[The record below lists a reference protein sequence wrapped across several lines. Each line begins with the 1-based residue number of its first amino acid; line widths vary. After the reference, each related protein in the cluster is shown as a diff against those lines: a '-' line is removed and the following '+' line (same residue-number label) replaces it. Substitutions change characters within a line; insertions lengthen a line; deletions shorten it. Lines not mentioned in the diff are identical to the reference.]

1 MRFSLAS
8 RPAEGQTLAN
18 VALPTTV
25 RRVTATRPSDLTALT
40 RALGDRFRIEREL
53 GAGGMATVYLAH
65 DLKHDRPV
73 ALKLMRNG
81 DAPLDTER
89 FHREIRV
96 VARLRHPF
104 ILPLY
109 DSGEVAG
116 SLYFVMPYID
126 GESLRARMTR
136 EGRLP
141 VADAIEI
148 TRQIADALETAH
160 GEGVIH
166 RDVKP
171 ENILIARS
179 GHALLADFGIARA
192 ATGDAKQETVTQLGM
207 ALGTVAYM
215 SPEQAMGE
223 RSIDARSDVYAL
235 GCVLFEML
243 SGTAPFEGPSA
254 MSVLTK
260 HITAPPPD
268 IRTRRA
274 DVASGVASVLLAA
287 LAKEPGERPASA
299 REFASRLAT
308 SGDHA
313 SERPSPLT
321 SAVAAEKLSIAV
333 LPIENI
339 GGTPEDAYFSE
350 GMTEELTAA
359 LSRLEGLRVV
369 SRTSTVAVR
378 GLSLPLRAVA
388 ERLGVEFVVEGTA
401 RRAGTRLRLTAKLIR
416 ARDESPLWSE
426 RFDRTLD
433 DVFAVQDEIT
443 ERLVETIS
451 GALQLGG
458 LRGQV
463 PVPATRNLEAYDLY
477 LLGRHHWYERSQDG
491 MKRARDLFQQAIDL
505 DPTYAP
511 AWSGLADSLG
521 ILASWQF
528 ADPAEMFPLATN
540 AAKRAL
546 ELDASLAEAHASIG
560 FVKMNW
566 EWDWEG
572 VIRELRRAIELNPNH
587 ETSHRW
593 LSAFLAGIG
602 RKNEAMP
609 IAERA
614 VLLDPL
620 SVLPRMNLG
629 IIHYLSH
636 DFAAAEVEFRRVL
649 AMQPGFARAKVFLS
663 GTLTLQKRHDEA
675 IEVAREL
682 IAESGRVPIYLW
694 ALGISYA
701 HAGRMSEARELLEP
715 LNQTSFPALY
725 RAISHLVLG
734 ETDRVFP
741 TLEEA
746 IAQRS
751 DWMYPLGR
759 QPLLRHLYGDPRF
772 EAIVR
777 SLRLPPSPE

>member
-1 MRFSLAS
+1 MPRLSLA
-8 RPAEGQTLAN
+8 PPLDVGHTVAN
-18 VALPTTV
+18 VAPPTTV
-25 RRVTATRPSDLTALT
+25 RRVTATWPSDFTALT

-73 ALKLMRNG
+73 AVKVMRNG

-109 DSGEVAG
+109 DSGELGG

-126 GESLRARMTR
+126 GESLRARLTR
-136 EGRLP
+136 EGRLA

-148 TRQIADALETAH
+148 ARQIADALETAH

-192 ATGDAKQETVTQLGM
+192 ALGDAKLETVTQAGI
-207 ALGTVAYM
+207 AVGTVAYM

-223 RSIDARSDVYAL
+223 RSIDARSDIYSL
-235 GCVLFEML
+235 GCVLYEML
-243 SGTAPFEGPSA
+243 SGTAPFEGPTA

-260 HITAPPPD
+260 HMTAPAPD
-268 IRTRRA
+268 IRSQRA
-274 DVASGVASVLLAA
+274 DVAPGVAAVLLSA
-287 LAKEPGERPASA
+287 LAKEAAQRPASA

-308 SGDHA
+308 SGD
-313 SERPSPLT
+313 RPSPLT
-321 SAVAAEKLSIAV
+321 NSVAAQKLSIAV

-401 RRAGTRLRLTAKLIR
+401 RRAGNRLRLTAKLIR

-426 RFDRTLD
+426 RFDRTID

-491 MKRARDLFQQAIDL
+491 MKRARDLFQQAIEL

-528 ADPAEMFPLATN
+528 ADPAEMFPLATT
-540 AAKRAL
+540 AARRAL
-546 ELDASLAEAHASIG
+546 ELDASLAEAHASLG

-593 LSAFLAGIG
+593 LSAFLTGIG
-602 RKNEAMP
+602 RKDEAMP

-629 IIHYLSH
+629 IMHYLSH
-636 DFAAAEVEFRRVL
+636 DFVAGEMEFRRVL
-649 AMQPGFARAKVFLS
+649 AMQPGFARAKVFL
-663 GTLTLQKRHDEA
+663 GGVLALQGRYGEA
-675 IEVAREL
+675 IDLAQTL
-682 IAESGRVPIYLW
+682 IAEAGRAPIYVW
-694 ALGISYA
+694 CLGISYA
-701 HAGRMSEARELLEP
+701 QAGRMSEARALLDP
-715 LNQTSFPALY
+715 INQTSFPGLY
-725 RAISHLVLG
+725 RAMSHLFLG
-734 ETDRVFP
+734 ESDRVFP

-746 IAQRS
+746 VAQRS
-751 DWMYPLGR
+751 DWMYSLGR
-759 QPLLRHLYGDPRF
+759 QPLLRELHGDPRF
-772 EAIVR
+772 DAIVQ
-777 SLRLPPSPE
+777 SLRLPPAAPN